1 MERKMIMI
9 KLLRF
14 LKGSA
19 ILCAIIA
26 PLMMLLEVSM
36 DLMQPT
42 FMSQIIDV
50 GVASSNT
57 PYILSIGG
65 KMLLAAFLGLIGG
78 SGCSFFASIATMK
91 LGQNLRQG
99 LFNKIQTLSF
109 HEIDALKTSSLIT
122 MLTNDVTQVQN
133 MMLTALRIMVRAP
146 FLCIGSIIMSYYLSP
161 KLATIYLI
169 ALPIIILAII
179 FILKY
184 SYPLFLLLQSKLDN
198 INLVMRENILGVKVI
213 KVFNI
218 IDKQLH
224 RFNRANEGLKNANI
238 KAQNVNMIL
247 WPIVSFVMNLTV
259 IAVIWFGGI
268 MVSKDLLQVGIIMA
282 FINYITQTMN
292 SLIALITIVINYSRA
307 KASADRINKVFSM
320 VPSIENKEQAK
331 NFDNY
336 EIEFKNVSFKYNQ
349 ASEYVLK
356 NINFNI
362 TQGEKVGIIGST
374 GSGKST
380 LVSLIARLYDV
391 TEGEV
396 LIGGMNI
403 KDINLT
409 QLRENISLVS
419 QENTIFSGTIADNIK
434 FGNLAADENL
444 LIETSKDAEAYDFIM
459 KKEKDFQ
466 SNIEQRG
473 HNLSGGQKQRICI
486 ARALIKNSKIFIMD
500 DSTSALD
507 MSTEARLQNSIK
519 KRLKDK
525 TMIVIAQR
533 ISGVMDADKI
543 IVIDNGEIS
552 AIGSHDYLMNN
563 NEIYR
568 SIAISQLGED
578 VKKIG

>member
-1 MERKMIMI
+1 MERKMIML

-50 GVASSNT
+50 GVAGGNT

-91 LGQNLRQG
+91 LGENLRQG

-224 RFNRANEGLKNANI
+224 RFNLANEELKNANI

-320 VPSIENKEQAK
+320 VPSIENKEQAR

-336 EIEFKNVSFKYNQ
+336 EIEFKNVSFKYNET
-349 ASEYVLK
+349 SEYVLK
-356 NINFNI
+356 HINFNI
-362 TQGEKVGIIGST
+362 NQGEKVGIIGST

-380 LVSLIARLYDV
+380 LVSLIARLYDA

-403 KDINLT
+403 KDINLK

-419 QENTIFSGTIADNIK
+419 QENTIFSGTIEDNIK
-434 FGNLAADENL
+434 FGNLSADENM

-507 MSTEARLQNSIK
+507 MATEARLQNSIK
-519 KRLKDK
+519 KRLKNK

-552 AIGSHDYLMNN
+552 AIGAHDYLMNN

>member
-1 MERKMIMI
+1 ML

-50 GVASSNT
+50 GVAGGNT

-91 LGQNLRQG
+91 LGENLRQG

-224 RFNRANEGLKNANI
+224 RFNLANEELKNANI

-320 VPSIENKEQAK
+320 VPSIENKEQAR

-336 EIEFKNVSFKYNQ
+336 EIEFKNVSFKYNET
-349 ASEYVLK
+349 SEYVLK
-356 NINFNI
+356 HINFNI
-362 TQGEKVGIIGST
+362 NQGEKVGIIGST

-380 LVSLIARLYDV
+380 LVSLIARLYDA

-403 KDINLT
+403 KDINLK

-419 QENTIFSGTIADNIK
+419 QENTIFSGTIEDNIK
-434 FGNLAADENL
+434 FGNLSADENM

-507 MSTEARLQNSIK
+507 MATEARLQNSIK
-519 KRLKDK
+519 KRLKNK

-552 AIGSHDYLMNN
+552 AIGAHDYLMNN

>member
-1 MERKMIMI
+1 ML

-65 KMLLAAFLGLIGG
+65 NMLLAAFLGLIGG

-224 RFNRANEGLKNANI
+224 RFNLANEELKNANV

-307 KASADRINKVFSM
+307 KASADRLNKVFSM

-336 EIEFKNVSFKYNQ
+336 EIEFKNVSFKYNET
-349 ASEYVLK
+349 SEYVLK

-362 TQGEKVGIIGST
+362 KQGEKVGIIGST

-380 LVSLIARLYDV
+380 LVSLIARLYDA

-396 LIGGMNI
+396 LIGGVNV
-403 KDINLT
+403 KDINLK

-419 QENTIFSGTIADNIK
+419 QENTIFSGTIEDNIK
-434 FGNLAADENL
+434 FGNLSADENL

>member
-1 MERKMIMI
+1 ML

-14 LKGSA
+14 LKDSA
-19 ILCAIIA
+19 ILCAVIA

-50 GVASSNT
+50 GVAGSNT

-65 KMLLAAFLGLIGG
+65 NMLLAAFLGLIGG

-224 RFNRANEGLKNANI
+224 RFNLANEELKNANI

-320 VPSIENKEQAK
+320 IPSIENKEQAK

-336 EIEFKNVSFKYNQ
+336 EIEFKNVSFKYNET
-349 ASEYVLK
+349 SEYVLK

-362 TQGEKVGIIGST
+362 KQGEKIGIIGST

-380 LVSLIARLYDV
+380 LVSLIARLYDA

-419 QENTIFSGTIADNIK
+419 QENTIFSGTIEDNIK
-434 FGNLAADENL
+434 FGNLSADENI

-459 KKEKDFQ
+459 KKENDFQ

-543 IVIDNGEIS
+543 IVINNGEIS

>member
-1 MERKMIMI
+1 MERKMIML

-50 GVASSNT
+50 GVAGGNT

-65 KMLLAAFLGLIGG
+65 NMLLAAFLGLIGG

-224 RFNRANEGLKNANI
+224 RFNLANEELKNANI
-238 KAQNVNMIL
+238 KAQNVNMVL

-320 VPSIENKEQAK
+320 VPSIENKEQTK
-331 NFDNY
+331 NFGNY
-336 EIEFKNVSFKYNQ
+336 EIEFKNVSFKYNET
-349 ASEYVLK
+349 SEYVLK

-362 TQGEKVGIIGST
+362 NQGEKVGIIGST

-380 LVSLIARLYDV
+380 LVSLIARFYDA

-396 LIGGMNI
+396 LIGGVNV

-419 QENTIFSGTIADNIK
+419 QENTIFSGTIEDNIK
-434 FGNLAADENL
+434 FGNLSADENI

-459 KKEKDFQ
+459 KKENDFQ

>member
-1 MERKMIMI
+1 MI

-50 GVASSNT
+50 GVAGSNT
-57 PYILSIGG
+57 SYILSVGG

-109 HEIDALKTSSLIT
+109 HEIDTLKTSSLIT

-224 RFNRANEGLKNANI
+224 RFNRANEELKNANI
-238 KAQNVNMIL
+238 RAQNVNMIL

-320 VPSIENKEQAK
+320 VPSIENKEQAR

-336 EIEFKNVSFKYNQ
+336 EIEFKNVSFKYNKT
-349 ASEYVLK
+349 SEYVLK

-362 TQGEKVGIIGST
+362 NQGEKVGIIGST

-380 LVSLIARLYDV
+380 LVSLIARLYDA

-419 QENTIFSGTIADNIK
+419 QENTIFSGTIEDNIK
-434 FGNLAADENL
+434 FGNLSADENL

-507 MSTEARLQNSIK
+507 MATEARLQNSIK
-519 KRLKDK
+519 KKLKDK

>member
-1 MERKMIMI
+1 ML

-50 GVASSNT
+50 GVAGGNT

-65 KMLLAAFLGLIGG
+65 NMLLAAFLGLIGG

-224 RFNRANEGLKNANI
+224 RFNLANEELKNANI

-320 VPSIENKEQAK
+320 IPSIENKEQAK

-336 EIEFKNVSFKYNQ
+336 EIEFKNVSFKYNET
-349 ASEYVLK
+349 SEYVLK

-362 TQGEKVGIIGST
+362 KQGEKIGIIGST

-380 LVSLIARLYDV
+380 LVSLISRLYDA

-396 LIGGMNI
+396 LIGGVNV
-403 KDINLT
+403 KDINLK

-419 QENTIFSGTIADNIK
+419 QENTIFSGTIEDNIK

-459 KKEKDFQ
+459 KKENDFE

-525 TMIVIAQR
+525 TMIAIAQR

>member
-1 MERKMIMI
+1 ML

-50 GVASSNT
+50 GVAGGNT

-91 LGQNLRQG
+91 LGENLRQG

-224 RFNRANEGLKNANI
+224 RFNLANEELKNANI

-307 KASADRINKVFSM
+307 RASADRINKVFSM
-320 VPSIENKEQAK
+320 VPSIENKEQAR

-336 EIEFKNVSFKYNQ
+336 EIEFKNVSFKYNET
-349 ASEYVLK
+349 SEYVLK
-356 NINFNI
+356 HINFNI
-362 TQGEKVGIIGST
+362 NQGEKVGIIGST

-380 LVSLIARLYDV
+380 LVSLIARLYDA

-403 KDINLT
+403 KDINLK

-419 QENTIFSGTIADNIK
+419 QENTIFSGTIEDNIK
-434 FGNLAADENL
+434 FGNLSADENM

-507 MSTEARLQNSIK
+507 MATEARLQNSIK
-519 KRLKDK
+519 KRLKNK

-552 AIGSHDYLMNN
+552 AIGAHDYLMNN

>member
-1 MERKMIMI
+1 
-9 KLLRF
+9 
-14 LKGSA
+14 
-19 ILCAIIA
+19 
-26 PLMMLLEVSM
+26 
-36 DLMQPT
+36 
-42 FMSQIIDV
+42 
-50 GVASSNT
+50 
-57 PYILSIGG
+57 
-65 KMLLAAFLGLIGG
+65 MLLAAFLGLIGG

-122 MLTNDVTQVQN
+122 ILTNDVTQVQN

-224 RFNRANEGLKNANI
+224 RFNLANEELKNANI

-320 VPSIENKEQAK
+320 IPSIENKEQAK

-336 EIEFKNVSFKYNQ
+336 EIEFKNVSFKYNKT
-349 ASEYVLK
+349 SEYVLK
-356 NINFNI
+356 NINFKIN
-362 TQGEKVGIIGST
+362 QGEKVGIIGST

-380 LVSLIARLYDV
+380 LVSLIARLYDA
-391 TEGEV
+391 TEGKV

-419 QENTIFSGTIADNIK
+419 QENTIFSGTIEDNIK
-434 FGNLAADENL
+434 FGNLSENENL

-507 MSTEARLQNSIK
+507 MATEARLQNSIK
-519 KRLKDK
+519 KRLRDK

-543 IVIDNGEIS
+543 IVIDKGEIS

>member
-1 MERKMIMI
+1 MI

-50 GVASSNT
+50 GVAGSNT

-65 KMLLAAFLGLIGG
+65 NMLLAVFLGLIGG

-218 IDKQLH
+218 IDKQLY
-224 RFNRANEGLKNANI
+224 RFNRANEELKNANI

>member
-1 MERKMIMI
+1 MLR
-9 KLLRF
+9 LLRF

-50 GVASSNT
+50 GVAGSNT

-91 LGQNLRQG
+91 LGENLRQG

-224 RFNRANEGLKNANI
+224 RFNLANKELKNANI

-292 SLIALITIVINYSRA
+292 SLISLITIVINYSRA

-320 VPSIENKEQAK
+320 VPSIENKEQTR

-336 EIEFKNVSFKYNQ
+336 EIEFKNVSFKYNET
-349 ASEYVLK
+349 SEYVLK
-356 NINFNI
+356 HINFNI
-362 TQGEKVGIIGST
+362 NQGEKVGIIGST

-380 LVSLIARLYDV
+380 LVSLIARLYDA

-419 QENTIFSGTIADNIK
+419 QENTIFSGTIEDNIK
-434 FGNLAADENL
+434 FGNLSVDENM

-507 MSTEARLQNSIK
+507 MATEARLQNSIK

-552 AIGSHDYLMNN
+552 AIGAHDYLMNT

-568 SIAISQLGED
+568 NIAISQLGED

>member
-1 MERKMIMI
+1 ML

-50 GVASSNT
+50 GVAGSNT

-78 SGCSFFASIATMK
+78 SSCSFFASIATMK

-109 HEIDALKTSSLIT
+109 HEIDTLKTSSLIT

-184 SYPLFLLLQSKLDN
+184 SYPLFLSLQSKLDN

-218 IDKQLH
+218 IDKQLY
-224 RFNRANEGLKNANI
+224 RFNLANEELKNANI

-320 VPSIENKEQAK
+320 IPSIENREQAK

-336 EIEFKNVSFKYNQ
+336 EIEFKNVSFKYNET
-349 ASEYVLK
+349 SEYVLK

-362 TQGEKVGIIGST
+362 NQGEKIGIIGST

-380 LVSLIARLYDV
+380 LVSLIARLYDS

-396 LIGGMNI
+396 LIGGVNI

-419 QENTIFSGTIADNIK
+419 QENTIFSGTIEDNIK
-434 FGNLAADENL
+434 FGNLSADENL
-444 LIETSKDAEAYDFIM
+444 LIVTSKDTEAYDFIM

-552 AIGSHDYLMNN
+552 AIGSHYYLMNN

>member
-1 MERKMIMI
+1 ML

-50 GVASSNT
+50 GVASGNT

-65 KMLLAAFLGLIGG
+65 NMLLAAFLGLIGG

-109 HEIDALKTSSLIT
+109 HEINALKTSSLIT

-224 RFNRANEGLKNANI
+224 RFNLANEELKNANI
-238 KAQNVNMIL
+238 KAQNVNMVL

-320 VPSIENKEQAK
+320 IPSIENKEQAK

-336 EIEFKNVSFKYNQ
+336 EIEFKNVSFKYSKT
-349 ASEYVLK
+349 SEYVLK

-362 TQGEKVGIIGST
+362 KQGEKVGIIGST

-380 LVSLIARLYDV
+380 LVSLIARLYDA

-419 QENTIFSGTIADNIK
+419 QENTIFSGTIEDNIK
-434 FGNLAADENL
+434 FGNPSADENL

-507 MSTEARLQNSIK
+507 MATEARLQNSIK
-519 KRLKDK
+519 KRLRDK

-552 AIGSHDYLMNN
+552 AIGSHNYLMNN

>member
-1 MERKMIMI
+1 MIR
-9 KLLRF
+9 LLRF

-50 GVASSNT
+50 GVAGSNT

-224 RFNRANEGLKNANI
+224 RFNRANEELKNANI

-320 VPSIENKEQAK
+320 VPSIENKKQAK

-336 EIEFKNVSFKYNQ
+336 EIEFKNVSFKYNET
-349 ASEYVLK
+349 SEYVLK

-362 TQGEKVGIIGST
+362 NQGEKVGIIGST

-419 QENTIFSGTIADNIK
+419 QENTIFSGTIEDNIK
-434 FGNLAADENL
+434 FGNLSADENM

-507 MSTEARLQNSIK
+507 MATEARLQNSIK

>member
-1 MERKMIMI
+1 MIMI

-50 GVASSNT
+50 GVAGSNIH
-57 PYILSIGG
+57 YILSVGG

-109 HEIDALKTSSLIT
+109 HEIDTLKTSSLIT

-224 RFNRANEGLKNANI
+224 RFNLANEELKNANI

-320 VPSIENKEQAK
+320 VPSIKNKEQAK

-336 EIEFKNVSFKYNQ
+336 EIEFKNVSFKYNET
-349 ASEYVLK
+349 SEYVLK

-362 TQGEKVGIIGST
+362 NQGEKVGIIGST

-380 LVSLIARLYDV
+380 LVSLIARLYDA

-419 QENTIFSGTIADNIK
+419 QENTIFSGTIEDNIK
-434 FGNLAADENL
+434 FGNLSADENL

-507 MSTEARLQNSIK
+507 MATEARLQNSIK
-519 KRLKDK
+519 KRLRDK

>member
-1 MERKMIMI
+1 MI

-50 GVASSNT
+50 GVAGSNT

-65 KMLLAAFLGLIGG
+65 NMLLAAFLGLIGG

-169 ALPIIILAII
+169 ALPIIILAIV

-224 RFNRANEGLKNANI
+224 RFNRANEELKNANI

-336 EIEFKNVSFKYNQ
+336 EIEFKNVSFKYNKT
-349 ASEYVLK
+349 SEYVLK

-362 TQGEKVGIIGST
+362 NQGEKVGIIGST

-419 QENTIFSGTIADNIK
+419 QENTIFSGTIEDNIK
-434 FGNLAADENL
+434 FGNLSADENL

-507 MSTEARLQNSIK
+507 MATEARLQNSIK

-552 AIGSHDYLMNN
+552 AIGSHDNLMNN

>member
-1 MERKMIMI
+1 MIMI

-19 ILCAIIA
+19 ILCAITA

-224 RFNRANEGLKNANI
+224 RFNRANEELKNANI

-307 KASADRINKVFSM
+307 KASADRINNVFSM

-336 EIEFKNVSFKYNQ
+336 EIEFKNVSFKYNET
-349 ASEYVLK
+349 SEYVLK

-362 TQGEKVGIIGST
+362 NQGEKVGIIGST

>member
-1 MERKMIMI
+1 ML

-50 GVASSNT
+50 GVAGGNT

-65 KMLLAAFLGLIGG
+65 NMLLAAFLGLIGG

-224 RFNRANEGLKNANI
+224 RFNLANEELKNANI
-238 KAQNVNMIL
+238 KAQNVNMVL

-320 VPSIENKEQAK
+320 VPSIENKEQTK
-331 NFDNY
+331 NFGNY
-336 EIEFKNVSFKYNQ
+336 EIEFKNVSFKYNET
-349 ASEYVLK
+349 SEYVLK

-362 TQGEKVGIIGST
+362 NQGEKVGIIGST

-380 LVSLIARLYDV
+380 LVSLIARFYDA

-396 LIGGMNI
+396 LIGGVNV

-419 QENTIFSGTIADNIK
+419 QENTIFSGTIEDNIK
-434 FGNLAADENL
+434 FGNLSADENI

-459 KKEKDFQ
+459 KKENDFQ